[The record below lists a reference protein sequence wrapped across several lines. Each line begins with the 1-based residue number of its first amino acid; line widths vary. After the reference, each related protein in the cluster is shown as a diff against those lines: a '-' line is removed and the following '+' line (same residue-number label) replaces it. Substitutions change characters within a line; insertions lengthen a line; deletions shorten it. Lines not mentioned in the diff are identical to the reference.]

1 MRIQF
6 IALFFL
12 VCFFQQGNSIGWS
25 PFQMFGKTYDSQLDA
40 EVPQMLKDM
49 KLEKVKAPL
58 VGDVNDEQATNFTWN
73 SENRV

>member
-1 MRIQF
+1 
-6 IALFFL
+6 
-12 VCFFQQGNSIGWS
+12 
-25 PFQMFGKTYDSQLDA
+25 MFGKTFDSQLDA

-58 VGDVNDEQATNFTWN
+58 VGDANDEQATNFTWN